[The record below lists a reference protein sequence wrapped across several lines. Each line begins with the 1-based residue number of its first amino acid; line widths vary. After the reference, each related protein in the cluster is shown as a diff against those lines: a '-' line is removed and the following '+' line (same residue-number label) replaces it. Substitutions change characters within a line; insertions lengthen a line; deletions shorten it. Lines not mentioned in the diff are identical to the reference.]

1 MGDAALVHGDFCASL
16 LNNPISTGQPWV
28 VFSWGL
34 VVGLVSFV
42 GCIPL
47 SSSMGSFTAFS
58 SFLWAPEGCRVRDL
72 AQMRE
77 RSQQK
82 EDENWLCGPT
92 VF

>member
-1 MGDAALVHGDFCASL
+1 MGDAALVPRGFLCIAFEQSAFYRAAM
-16 LNNPISTGQPWV
+16 GC
-28 VFSWGL
+28 FYWGF

>member
-1 MGDAALVHGDFCASL
+1 MHCS
-16 LNNPISTGQPWV
+16 LNNQLTAGQPWV

-34 VVGLVSFV
+34 VVGLVCFV

-47 SSSMGSFTAFS
+47 SSGMGSFTAFS
-58 SFLWAPEGCRVRDL
+58 RFLWAPKSCQVRDL

-77 RSQQK
+77 RPQQK
-82 EDENWLCGPT
+82 EDENWPCGPT